1 MLFYTYCVAIYGV
14 FNGNLNVF
22 YLFILFHSHNVGT
35 LFVYIGYDLSSV
47 SLHILQQIIILPCH
61 VYQICSM
68 RLLCSRYV
76 VLFCR
81 YCLVAARIMSKL
93 G

>member
-1 MLFYTYCVAIYGV
+1 MLFYTIYVAIYGV

-47 SLHILQQIIILPCH
+47 SFTYSPANYYFAMSCLPNMFNATF
-61 VYQICSM
+61 V
-68 RLLCSRYV
+68 
-76 VLFCR
+76 
-81 YCLVAARIMSKL
+81 
-93 G
+93 